1 TRIVCLSRGAVALV
15 AAGQHE
21 RAATLLRD
29 IEALVSVEPALEPAI
44 LADVHRSR
52 AFHALYAGDLVG
64 ALEQF
69 ELTIG
74 AAEQAN
80 DARTAC
86 LIRCNLGFV
95 YKQLGAFERA
105 EQALRLSL
113 SAAERMGLRNVCAA
127 ATHNLGMVLAF
138 RGQLDEAKEVE
149 SRAV

>member
-1 TRIVCLSRGAVALV
+1 
-15 AAGQHE
+15 

-29 IEALVSVEPALEPAI
+29 IEALVAAESDLEPGV

-52 AFHALYAGDLVG
+52 AFHALYAGDLVR
-64 ALEQF
+64 ALEEF
-69 ELTIG
+69 ERTIA

-95 YKQLGAFERA
+95 YKQLGSFERA

-113 SAAERMGLRNVCAA
+113 SAAERMGLRNVVAA
-127 ATHNLGMVLAF
+127 ATHNLGMVLAY
-138 RGQLDEAKEVE
+138 RGQLEEAAVVE
-149 SRAV
+149 GRAMETYKTLGDKRLEGGSR